1 MLWQYEMFPPTLPPW
16 LSVFQELGK
25 EKMMEGRKERFIPQV
40 ARALLVKGEE
50 LADWS
55 SS

>member
-1 MLWQYEMFPPTLPPW
+1 MFPPPLPPW

-25 EKMMEGRKERFIPQV
+25 GKMMEGRKRFIPQV

>member
-1 MLWQYEMFPPTLPPW
+1 MFPPTLPPW

-25 EKMMEGRKERFIPQV
+25 GKMMEGRKRFIPQV
-40 ARALLVKGEE
+40 AGALLVKGEE

>member
-1 MLWQYEMFPPTLPPW
+1 MFTPTLPPW

-25 EKMMEGRKERFIPQV
+25 GKMMEGRKRFIPQV
-40 ARALLVKGEE
+40 AGALLVKGEE